1 MRTSV
6 KIVLCVLLMAFAA
19 ASLITVLADLG
30 VLPAAQA
37 AAEPDYE
44 LRTWEGCVAVFSP
57 PDASTPGT
65 VTDIRVRDL
74 PMADRLALASGVQA
88 DDYDQVI
95 RLLEDYG
102 A

>member
-6 KIVLCVLLMAFAA
+6 KIALCVILMLFAA

-30 VLPAAQA
+30 VLPAVQTAGQA
-37 AAEPDYE
+37 EWS
-44 LRTWEGCVAVFSP
+44 LREWNGYVAVFSP
-57 PDASTPGT
+57 PDAQTPGT
-65 VTDIRVRDL
+65 VTDIRVGDL
-74 PMADRLALASGVQA
+74 PPADRRSLAGGVTA
-88 DDYDQVI
+88 ESYDQVI

>member
-1 MRTSV
+1 MKTST

-37 AAEPDYE
+37 GAEPDYE
-44 LRTWEGCVAVFSP
+44 LRAWEGYVAVFSP
-57 PDASTPGT
+57 PGAEQPGT
-65 VTDIRVRDL
+65 ITDIRVRDL
-74 PMADRLALASGVQA
+74 PVADRLALSGGVA
-88 DDYDQVI
+88 AADYDQVI